1 MKKILI
7 TGGAGLVGSILI
19 EGLKNNFE
27 IRILDQKAV
36 EGIDSRVGDIS
47 NLESILPAFEN
58 IDAVVHLA
66 GDRRVYGDWNS
77 ILNNNITGIYNI
89 YEAARINGVERIVF
103 ASSQHATGGFY
114 DVEPWSFI
122 NNGEYEKLPDNY
134 KPLDETCR
142 IRPDSY
148 YGASKSFGESLGS
161 YYSDFHN
168 LSTIHIRIGWVISD
182 DDPTFSPI
190 SLNLWLSHKDICQI
204 IELSVNA
211 DKNIK
216 YDVFYATSDNHWK
229 IWSIDKAKNILG
241 YKPKDG
247 AGSTFNLRDP
257 NKADT

>member
-58 IDAVVHLA
+58 IDTVVHLA

-161 YYSDFHN
+161 YYSDFLN

-190 SLNLWLSHKDICQI
+190 SLNLWLSHKDICQL

>member
-58 IDAVVHLA
+58 IDTVVHLA

-204 IELSVNA
+204 IELSINA
-211 DKNIK
+211 NQDIK
-216 YDVFYATSDNHWK
+216 YDTFYATSDNHWK
-229 IWSIDKAKNILG
+229 IWSIDKAKSVLG
-241 YKPKDG
+241 YKPIDG
-247 AGSTFNLRDP
+247 AGSTFKLRDP
-257 NKADT
+257 KKADT

>member
-58 IDAVVHLA
+58 IDTVVHLA

-161 YYSDFHN
+161 YYSDFLN

>member
-27 IRILDQKAV
+27 IRVLDQKTV

-58 IDAVVHLA
+58 IDTVVHLA
-66 GDRRVYGDWNS
+66 GDRRVHGDWDS
-77 ILNNNITGIYNI
+77 ILNNNIKGIYNI
-89 YEAARINGVERIVF
+89 YEAARINGVKRVVF

-211 DKNIK
+211 NEDIK

-241 YKPKDG
+241 YSPEDR
-247 AGSTFNLRDP
+247 AGSTYNLRDP

>member
-36 EGIDSRVGDIS
+36 KGIDSRVGDIS

-58 IDAVVHLA
+58 IDTVVHLA
-66 GDRRVYGDWNS
+66 GDRRVYGDWDS

-168 LSTIHIRIGWVISD
+168 LSTIHVRIGWVISD

-241 YKPKDG
+241 YKPNDG

>member
-19 EGLKNNFE
+19 NNLKNKFE
-27 IRILDQKAV
+27 IRTLDQRSV

-58 IDAVVHLA
+58 IDTVVHLA
-66 GDRRVYGDWNS
+66 GDRRVHGDWNS

-89 YEAARINGVERIVF
+89 YEASRISGVKRVVF

-122 NNGEYEKLPDNY
+122 NNGEYEKLPSNY

-161 YYSDFHN
+161 YYSDFYN

-190 SLNLWLSHKDICQI
+190 SLNLWLSHKDVCQI

-211 DKNIK
+211 DENIK
-216 YDVFYATSDNHWK
+216 YDIFYAISDNHWK

-241 YKPKDG
+241 YKPEDG
-247 AGSTFNLRDP
+247 AGETYTLRDP
-257 NKADT
+257 KKADT

>member
-19 EGLKNNFE
+19 NNLKNKFE
-27 IRILDQKAV
+27 IRTLDQRSV

-58 IDAVVHLA
+58 IDTVVHLA
-66 GDRRVYGDWNS
+66 GDRRVHGDWNS

-89 YEAARINGVERIVF
+89 YEASRISGVKRVVF

-122 NNGEYEKLPDNY
+122 NNGEYEKLPSNY

-161 YYSDFHN
+161 YYSDFYN

-190 SLNLWLSHKDICQI
+190 SLNLWLSHKDVCQI

-211 DKNIK
+211 DENIK

-241 YKPKDG
+241 YKPEDG
-247 AGSTFNLRDP
+247 AGETYTLRDP
-257 NKADT
+257 KKADT

>member
-58 IDAVVHLA
+58 IDTVVHLA

-89 YEAARINGVERIVF
+89 YEAARINGVERLVF

-134 KPLDETCR
+134 KQLDETCR